1 LLFFF
6 VLFCSAKSPFS
17 SRVPY
22 TIYASL
28 VLNIWA
34 VTPFSTIDMHRW
46 TFCFILGSQE
56 FVYPIVMYIV

>member
-1 LLFFF
+1 LLFF
-6 VLFCSAKSPFS
+6 VLFFCSAKSLFS

-22 TIYASL
+22 IYAL
-28 VLNIWA
+28 LMLNVWA
-34 VTPFSTIDMHRW
+34 VTPLSTIDTHRW